1 MAFLQGGKIGS
12 EDRAMLNAVVQ
23 GLGQIVEATFVT
35 QRQKDHIAA
44 LLQSRADAE
53 EDAELGSQTMD
64 VGAIMDT
71 LGDMEDK
78 AEASLTEARKSEAES
93 QQSHALLKQGLEN
106 EISNSKKAKSESTQL
121 SASTATKLADAEKDL
136 AVETKGL
143 K

>member
-35 QRQKDHIAA
+35 QKQKDHIAA
-44 LLQSRADAE
+44 LLQARADAE
-53 EDAELGSQTMD
+53 EDAELGSHTMD

-71 LGDMEDK
+71 LEDMEDK
-78 AEASLTEARKSEAES
+78 AEASLTEARKSEAEA

-106 EISNSKKAKSESTQL
+106 EIANAKKEKSENTQL
-121 SASTATKLADAEKDL
+121 SASPAAKLADAEKDL